1 MSHPDQ
7 HPSPQTQPNEWL
19 TDSNGQVALSIR
31 FKGDRLFKEES
42 PYQTVEVFDTHS
54 CGKMLTIDS
63 MVMCTEW
70 DEAAYH
76 EMIAHVPML
85 THPSAKDVLVIG
97 AGDGGTIRELMRH
110 PSIEKV
116 TMVEIDEAVV
126 RASKLFL
133 PTISSALNDPK
144 LTLLIDD
151 GIRFVHD
158 AQDASYDLII
168 IDSSDPVGPS
178 EGLFTASFYQE
189 VYRILRPGGIITVQS
204 ESPSFNPKAFTELN
218 PCLKKIFGQDKV
230 HCYLVFIP
238 TYPTGLWSLT
248 YCSKDGP
255 HPITDFDR
263 TRSAEFAQTHGL
275 RYYNEDVHQAAFC
288 LPTYIRKMIES

>member
-1 MSHPDQ
+1 M
-7 HPSPQTQPNEWL
+7 
-19 TDSNGQVALSIR
+19 
-31 FKGDRLFKEES
+31 
-42 PYQTVEVFDTHS
+42 
-54 CGKMLTIDS
+54 
-63 MVMCTEW
+63 
-70 DEAAYH
+70 
-76 EMIAHVPML
+76 
-85 THPSAKDVLVIG
+85 IG

-151 GIRFVHD
+151 GIKFVHD

-218 PCLKKIFGQDKV
+218 PCLKKIFGQDSV

-255 HPITDFDR
+255 HPIADFDR
-263 TRSAEFAQTHGL
+263 SRSAEFARTHGL
-275 RYYNEDVHQAAFC
+275 HYYNEEVHQAAFC